1 MIYTL
6 GVTEDEQTNQ
16 YTCMYK
22 EWKKKITAIY
32 WGCHTFMK
40 TGNIRLNMYW
50 FQLLS
55 VLHSRTRIVG
65 DGNCFFELF
74 CIHLL
79 AHRNIIMKFAYWLQP
94 TWLTTQQILYLSC
107 FLNVGETMDSYI
119 EQSKTQ
125 SLGTWATE
133 IEIIAAASLLQTTIY
148 VYGPCGKMNKWHT

>member
-1 MIYTL
+1 MEKKDHCHLL
-6 GVTEDEQTNQ
+6 GLPYIHENWQHQAKHVLVPVYSVSYIQEQELFL
-16 YTCMYK
+16 MV
-22 EWKKKITAIY
+22 IA
-32 WGCHTFMK
+32 
-40 TGNIRLNMYW
+40 
-50 FQLLS
+50 
-55 VLHSRTRIVG
+55 
-65 DGNCFFELF
+65 FFVLF